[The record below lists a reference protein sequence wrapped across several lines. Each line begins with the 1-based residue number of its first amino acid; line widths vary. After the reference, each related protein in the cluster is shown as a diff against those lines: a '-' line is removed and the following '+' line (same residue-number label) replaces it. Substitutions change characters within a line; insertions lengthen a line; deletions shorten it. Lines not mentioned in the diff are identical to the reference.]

1 MSNAA
6 VLVAM
11 AAALSV
17 ATLFAQTAD
26 VVSRK
31 PHAAGG
37 RHDASV
43 YRADPAMMQ
52 YTAVS
57 LKDLICTAYVADPWT
72 CDWAVQFTG
81 MKWIESDRYDLET
94 HWGQPLNSDEEIR
107 QHLQRALEDR
117 FKLVVRRETRPIP
130 VFRLEPAPKGAKLAP
145 ATDTRRCGQV
155 QFRPGLIAASCLTMD
170 DLADAIEGALEERH
184 IVNATG
190 LPKGQGCQIHLEFGD
205 GENAESG
212 PSIFTALPEQLGLK
226 LVPGTA
232 PSLVFVIAKAQR
244 PEAN

>member
-1 MSNAA
+1 MRLSRVA
-6 VLVAM
+6 VVVAL
-11 AAALSV
+11 ALNG
-17 ATLFAQTAD
+17 APLFAQTAD
-26 VVSRK
+26 VVSLK

-43 YRADPAMMQ
+43 YRADPAIIQ

-81 MKWIESDRYDLET
+81 MKWIENDRYDLEA

-117 FKLVVRRETRPIP
+117 FKLVVKRETRPIP
-130 VFRLEPAPKGAKLAP
+130 VFRLEPAPKGAKLTP
-145 ATDTRRCGQV
+145 ATDTRRCGQA
-155 QFRPGLIAASCLTMD
+155 QFAAGVIAASCLTMD

-190 LPKGQGCQIHLEFGD
+190 LPKGQGYQIHLEFGD

-232 PSLVFVIAKAQR
+232 PSLVYVIAKAQR
-244 PEAN
+244 PEGN